1 MEKEREKERKNERKG
16 KLCNSDISEHLLA
29 RKEYVTH
36 LTYCHIQNLFHRN
49 HYLDIIFNNYNQN
62 ISPTKF

>member
-16 KLCNSDISEHLLA
+16 KLCNSDISEH
-29 RKEYVTH
+29 EDEDVTH
-36 LTYCHIQNLFHRN
+36 LTYCHIQNLFYIT
-49 HYLDIIFNNYNQN
+49 HYLDTIFNNYNQN